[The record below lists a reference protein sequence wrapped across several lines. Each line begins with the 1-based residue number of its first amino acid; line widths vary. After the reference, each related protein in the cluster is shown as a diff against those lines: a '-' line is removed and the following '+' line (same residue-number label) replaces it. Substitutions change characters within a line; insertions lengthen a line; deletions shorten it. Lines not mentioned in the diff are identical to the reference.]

1 MNTFSIVFI
10 VFLGATLAT
19 QLWLARR
26 QIRHVLANRNS
37 VPGSFA
43 GKISQSAHEKAA
55 DYTVSKNRLSMIDE
69 VYGAALLLIWTLGGG
84 LQFLDSSWNAAN
96 LGPIWHGT
104 AVLLSLFLIG
114 GLLELPFSVYNT
126 FVVEERFGFNKTD
139 ARTFVIDM
147 FKNTGLML
155 LIGGPLL
162 FAVLWIMSQMGGL
175 WWLYVWV
182 LISAFNLFAIWAYPT
197 WIAPLFNKFKPLE
210 EGSVRDRVQ
219 SLLERTG
226 FRSKGIFVM
235 DGSKR
240 SAHGNAYF
248 TGFGRNKRIVFFDT
262 LLNSLNESEVEAVLA
277 HELGH
282 FKLKHITK
290 RIVVMFALSLAG
302 LALLGWLA
310 NQAWFYHGLGIAS
323 APGQINHL
331 GLALFLLAMPV
342 FTFFLSPLMSWSSRK
357 HEFEA
362 DAFASQQADAR
373 DLISALV
380 KMYEE
385 NAKTLTPDP
394 LHSIFY
400 DSHPP
405 APVRIAH
412 LQEQQ
417 T

>member
-96 LGPIWHGT
+96 LGAIWHGT